1 MAADLLADG
10 IVTLSQCLL
19 LSRMRTG
26 LETLVDMSL
35 MEHVDIAMTSYSS
48 DSVVSSIHN
57 LMEKYGT
64 EWGGVGGWE
73 YFNSL
78 PDSSQPWEWPIMMK
92 NAMQQQKTKL
102 EAAARAKELAAREAE
117 AQPRIWSRLFG
128 RFSSSV
134 RDA

>member
-1 MAADLLADG
+1 
-10 IVTLSQCLL
+10 
-19 LSRMRTG
+19 
-26 LETLVDMSL
+26 
-35 MEHVDIAMTSYSS
+35 MEQ
-48 DSVVSSIHN
+48 
-57 LMEKYGT
+57 YGT
-64 EWGGVGGWE
+64 GWGGVGGWE